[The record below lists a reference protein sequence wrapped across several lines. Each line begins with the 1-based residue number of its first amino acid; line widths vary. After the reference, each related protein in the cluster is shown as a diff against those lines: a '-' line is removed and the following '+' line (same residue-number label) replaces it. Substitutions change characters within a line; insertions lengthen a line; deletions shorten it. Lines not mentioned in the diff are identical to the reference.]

1 MPYSCGGPVEE
12 LKKKKKKCLMDKLE
26 VGVHASQYLAVLE
39 PFQTNLR
46 FIELIQ

>member
-1 MPYSCGGPVEE
+1 
-12 LKKKKKKCLMDKLE
+12 MDKLE